1 MAKKKSEKPIEALIS
16 RLEEI
21 ASTIQDGQV
30 GLEDSIKLY
39 EEGKQIAQECHERLS
54 AIQKKLET
62 INPSELKDDD
72 TKDTETQPPSDDDGF
87 QDLGRN
93 NPILLA

>member
-1 MAKKKSEKPIEALIS
+1 MAKKKSEKTLEALIS

-39 EEGKQIAQECHERLS
+39 EEGKLLAQECNERLS

-72 TKDTETQPPSDDDGF
+72 TTPSSDDDNF
-87 QDLGRN
+87 HDLGRD